1 MSVYYLKE
9 NLTIQGVLYKR
20 YSVSPL
26 HGVSDKAIAGLMEQ
40 KRIREIVTPP
50 LSTFEP
56 LKKHAKLLAGKGINT
71 LGDFAFADFSTMRGK
86 LKDELSALQGKA
98 KSIINPDL
106 PLNAEDCG
114 CGESPMSLPVAE

>member
-1 MSVYYLKE
+1 MAVYYLKE
-9 NLTIQGVLYKR
+9 NLTIKGVLHKR
-20 YSVSPL
+20 YSITPL
-26 HGVSDKAIAGLMEQ
+26 TGVSDKSIAGLIEQ

-56 LKKHAKLLAGKGINT
+56 LKKHAKLLEGKGIKT
-71 LGDFAFADFSTMRGK
+71 LGDFAFADLSSMRGK
-86 LKDELSALQGKA
+86 TKDELIGLQGKA

-114 CGESPMSLPVAE
+114 CGESPINLPVAE